1 MKRRTAGHQA
11 IPPFV
16 LCSQCS
22 SINLKLFKITV
33 NQIMQECNNVP
44 NPKQQRL
51 NQHRDL
57 CGVIFSD
64 HESVL
69 SENRISRRFV
79 VHGDFRRQD
88 PTSFP
93 SAKTEEPAASSLS
106 ALPCISQHEK
116 KRPSWQLV
124 SQGTDAFPSQNSTV
138 LGSWPKAQKVATPCL
153 RKKTSVL
160 PSFSSYIL
168 RSMG

>member
-16 LCSQCS
+16 LCSQCN

-33 NQIMQECNNVP
+33 NQIMQGCDNVP

-93 SAKTEEPAASSLS
+93 SAKTEEPAAGSLS
-106 ALPCISQHEK
+106 
-116 KRPSWQLV
+116 
-124 SQGTDAFPSQNSTV
+124 AFPSQNSTV

>member
-1 MKRRTAGHQA
+1 MKRRTAGQQE

-33 NQIMQECNNVP
+33 NQIMQGCDNVP

-51 NQHRDL
+51 NQHCDL

-69 SENRISRRFV
+69 SENRISHRFV

-106 ALPCISQHEK
+106 ALPCISQHK
-116 KRPSWQLV
+116 KSVRP
-124 SQGTDAFPSQNSTV
+124 
-138 LGSWPKAQKVATPCL
+138 GSLSRKGRTLSRLRTPPFWAPGRRRRRWPRRA
-153 RKKTSVL
+153 
-160 PSFSSYIL
+160 
-168 RSMG
+168 